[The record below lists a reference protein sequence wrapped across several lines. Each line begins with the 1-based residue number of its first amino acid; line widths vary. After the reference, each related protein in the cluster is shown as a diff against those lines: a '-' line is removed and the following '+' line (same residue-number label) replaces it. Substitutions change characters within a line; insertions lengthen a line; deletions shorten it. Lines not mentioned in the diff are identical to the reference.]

1 MDVEAEYYA
10 AQRDIVNKILEA
22 GLFDEHTIED
32 ITANVMLRRIA
43 RTDKSFASVLV
54 AYLSGRIDK
63 DKLQAIINERLKNG
77 Q

>member
-22 GLFDEHTIED
+22 GLFEEHTTGD
-32 ITANVMLRRIA
+32 IAVNATLRYIA
-43 RTDKSFASVLV
+43 RTDKSFANILV

-63 DKLQAIINERLKNG
+63 DKMQAIINERLKNEK
-77 Q
+77 

>member
-1 MDVEAEYYA
+1 MDVEAEYHA

-22 GLFDEHTIED
+22 GLFDKHTIED
-32 ITANVMLRRIA
+32 ITANAMLRRIA

-63 DKLQAIINERLKNG
+63 DKMQAIINERLKNE

>member
-10 AQRDIVNKILEA
+10 AQRDIANKILEA
-22 GLFDEHTIED
+22 GLFDEHTVENIA
-32 ITANVMLRRIA
+32 ANAMLRRIS

-63 DKLQAIINERLKNG
+63 DKVQAIINERLKNE
-77 Q
+77 

>member
-10 AQRDIVNKILEA
+10 AQRDVVNKILED
-22 GLFDEHTIED
+22 GLFNEHTVED
-32 ITANVMLRRIA
+32 IAVNATLRRIS
-43 RTDKSFASVLV
+43 RTDKSFASALV

-63 DKLQAIINERLKNG
+63 DKLQAIINERLNNE

>member
-1 MDVEAEYYA
+1 MDVETEYYA

-32 ITANVMLRRIA
+32 ITANVMLRCIA
-43 RTDKSFASVLV
+43 RADKSFAPVLV

-63 DKLQAIINERLKNG
+63 DKLQAIINERLKNE

>member
-32 ITANVMLRRIA
+32 ITANAMLRRIA
-43 RTDKSFASVLV
+43 RTDKSFAPVLV

-63 DKLQAIINERLKNG
+63 DKLQAIINERLKNE
-77 Q
+77 

>member
-32 ITANVMLRRIA
+32 ITANATLRRIA

-63 DKLQAIINERLKNG
+63 DKLQAIINERLKNEK
-77 Q
+77 